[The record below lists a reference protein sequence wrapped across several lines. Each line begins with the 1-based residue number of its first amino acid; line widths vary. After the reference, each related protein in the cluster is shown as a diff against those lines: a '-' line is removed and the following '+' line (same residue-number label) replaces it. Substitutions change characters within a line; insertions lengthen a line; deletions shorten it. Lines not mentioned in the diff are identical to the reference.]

1 MEDARAIE
9 RDCPSVALVDVWL
22 GATGFNQSR
31 IYYGHEKTRRVA
43 ILGATE
49 NWAAVNFAKL
59 EAGRL
64 LIPAEVQ
71 HRAQVVLPDNTPW
84 RARVP
89 TRCPAGA
96 AVRPAATPVTVL

>member
-49 NWAAVNFAKL
+49 NWAAADFAKL
-59 EAGRL
+59 EAGRP
-64 LIPAEVQ
+64 LIPPEAEHPPQ
-71 HRAQVVLPDNTPW
+71 GVLLRNNPW
-84 RARVP
+84 QALVP
-89 TRCPAGA
+89 HPHPPGETGRTGA
-96 AVRPAATPVTVL
+96 PHLPG